1 MLVASCAG
9 TSWGLKNVSGARS
22 TSRLRCR
29 AAPGPPSRLCSV
41 PLGIGQLA
49 TRAAGYGVVAHCLTQ
64 LIGRAAAAVAVRNAL
79 ARREREKRGFSNSSP
94 SLRSRQDGPSL
105 LPISQQRPSSA
116 GAERQQGQR
125 GLWRAI
131 FGSRKSEAQSGER
144 GSASYS
150 RAGIARAEQKSIE
163 RVMDV
168 TSCSEADARQA
179 LKTHGWSVH
188 ETVSSLLNVNKH
200 HLAPASLGAHDPATV
215 AQEAPSEEDQMLA
228 AGLFLSVVPDFS
240 RQQALQH
247 LRCNGWNVQAA
258 IQEALEAN
266 PSVALF
272 DGKACQVPVGIP
284 LDDEHAGRSIIPRG
298 QDVWETQ
305 SAQSS
310 AWDEEDTSN
319 HIPIGVAV
327 VP

>member
-1 MLVASCAG
+1 
-9 TSWGLKNVSGARS
+9 
-22 TSRLRCR
+22 
-29 AAPGPPSRLCSV
+29 
-41 PLGIGQLA
+41 
-49 TRAAGYGVVAHCLTQ
+49 
-64 LIGRAAAAVAVRNAL
+64 
-79 ARREREKRGFSNSSP
+79 
-94 SLRSRQDGPSL
+94 
-105 LPISQQRPSSA
+105 
-116 GAERQQGQR
+116 
-125 GLWRAI
+125 
-131 FGSRKSEAQSGER
+131 
-144 GSASYS
+144 
-150 RAGIARAEQKSIE
+150 
-163 RVMDV
+163 
-168 TSCSEADARQA
+168 
-179 LKTHGWSVH
+179 
-188 ETVSSLLNVNKH
+188 
-200 HLAPASLGAHDPATV
+200 
-215 AQEAPSEEDQMLA
+215 MLA